1 MLGKGLEIT
10 MRCEYCDKYVRKLDA
25 HVDDENYLK
34 LRMGEPAIVFCSN
47 ECMENME
54 ESLN

>member
-1 MLGKGLEIT
+1 